1 MCRAIPTAVERFVSR
16 APQGEGVVKARNELE
31 SDEAKKMARSIPKHE
46 VRRLLE
52 TLPEEAS
59 YEDIQYHIY
68 VQQKIDRGL
77 EASERGDFI
86 SDEEIEQRIARW
98 AGE

>member
-1 MCRAIPTAVERFVSR
+1 MTVRIVAMAKAV
-16 APQGEGVVKARNELE
+16 
-31 SDEAKKMARSIPKHE
+31 PKEE
-46 VRRLLE
+46 VRRLLDQLSDE
-52 TLPEEAS
+52 VS

-77 EASERGDFI
+77 EASENGDFI
-86 SDEEIEQRIARW
+86 SDEEIERRIARW

>member
-1 MCRAIPTAVERFVSR
+1 MSR
-16 APQGEGVVKARNELE
+16 MGRLAPKE
-31 SDEAKKMARSIPKHE
+31 E
-46 VRRLLE
+46 VRRLLDA
-52 TLPEEAS
+52 LPEEAS

-77 EASERGDFI
+77 EAAERGDFI
-86 SDEEIEQRIARW
+86 ADEEIERRIGRW

>member
-1 MCRAIPTAVERFVSR
+1 
-16 APQGEGVVKARNELE
+16 
-31 SDEAKKMARSIPKHE
+31 MARTVPKEE

-52 TLPEEAS
+52 SLPDEVS

-77 EASERGDFI
+77 AASERRDFI
-86 SDEEIEQRIARW
+86 SDEEIEQRISRW

>member
-1 MCRAIPTAVERFVSR
+1 MARAIP
-16 APQGEGVVKARNELE
+16 K
-31 SDEAKKMARSIPKHE
+31 DE

-52 TLPEEAS
+52 TLPDESS

-68 VQQKIDRGL
+68 IQQKIDKGL
-77 EASERGDFI
+77 EAAGREDFI
-86 SDEEIEQRIARW
+86 SDEEIERRISRW

>member
-1 MCRAIPTAVERFVSR
+1 MGRPV
-16 APQGEGVVKARNELE
+16 
-31 SDEAKKMARSIPKHE
+31 PKDE
-46 VRRLLE
+46 VRRLLDG
-52 TLPEEAS
+52 LPDEAS

-86 SDEEIEQRIARW
+86 ADEEIEQRIARW